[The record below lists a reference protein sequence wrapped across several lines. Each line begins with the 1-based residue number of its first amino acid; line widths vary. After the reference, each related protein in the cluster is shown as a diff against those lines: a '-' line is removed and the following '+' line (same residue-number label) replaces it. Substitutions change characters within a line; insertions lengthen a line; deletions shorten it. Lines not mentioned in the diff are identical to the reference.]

1 MTKMKLLTAICTI
14 ALILSAA
21 GCGGEQ
27 ETTFTGVVVS
37 VEGSVVSLIKMDNQ
51 NGAIF
56 SGERPTGEMGER
68 PTGEMPERPTGEM
81 PERPTGERPQRP
93 NQGEGGETGERPTG
107 EMPERPTDGETPE
120 FKGFGGENS
129 EAVELD
135 LKNAHISVEIDEGK
149 ASGTMDDV
157 TKGSFVTVTLNKK
170 GEVTNVLVSS
180 RSLGFGNRGFKGQS
194 DQSDPAAQPDS
205 DVQSDQNNA

>member
-68 PTGEMPERPTGEM
+68 PTGEMG
-81 PERPTGERPQRP
+81 ERPTGERPQRP